1 MKGRRGVTLIELIV
15 VIAILAVIAGVTTLG
30 FRNRPR
36 RPALDAASA
45 MIAAA
50 RDSALRSG
58 RAVRVM
64 VHAGGDSIAP
74 PLFATALPDGRVIA
88 STGLGFDPLTGR
100 HADAQR

>member
-1 MKGRRGVTLIELIV
+1 MTARRGATLIELIV
-15 VIAILAVIAGVTTLG
+15 VIAILSVIAGVTTLG
-30 FRNRPR
+30 FRSRPSHR
-36 RPALDAASA
+36 VIDPAEADV
-45 MIAAA
+45 AAA

-58 RAVRVM
+58 HAVRVM

-100 HADAQR
+100 HVDAQR